1 MSFDRTEYLEK
12 AASQRAALMALVS
25 NIIDASEDR
34 SLSDIKLM
42 ISNTFGKMID
52 NKIMVGDDIEQIVLK
67 EIREFLYQER
77 AFRAASEIINPENPL

>member
-25 NIIDASEDR
+25 NIIDTSEDR
-34 SLSDIKLM
+34 SLTDIKLM

-52 NKIMVGDDIEQIVLK
+52 KKIMVGDDIEQIVLK
-67 EIREFLYQER
+67 EIREFLYQEQ
-77 AFRAASEIINPENPL
+77 AFRAANDIINPDKPL

>member
-25 NIIDASEDR
+25 NIIDTSEDR
-34 SLSDIKLM
+34 SLTDIKLM

-77 AFRAASEIINPENPL
+77 AFRAANDIINPDKPL